1 MIVLGSFA
9 LISFVRALECL
20 ESLHLNTKPRD
31 RVYVCTYMHV
41 CMLVCVSVYVCVHA
55 GDASIVGGDVK
66 NIAFV
71 ATDEYVCMYVRVSE
85 CVCVYIQAM

>member
-1 MIVLGSFA
+1 
-9 LISFVRALECL
+9 
-20 ESLHLNTKPRD
+20 
-31 RVYVCTYMHV
+31 MHV